1 MEYKNITNQD
11 VVNLENCEDE
21 PIHIPGRI
29 QPHGFLISVKS
40 ATDVVNV
47 CSENIHD
54 YLRFTHED
62 VLGKN
67 IAKLFNDDFLK
78 AYKSFK
84 EDTATSHKEFNFSFD
99 DTLFSICIH
108 LSDQHIIIEGEP
120 TENQFGQD
128 RRLYNS
134 SKQLLGYIQDTLTLK
149 ELCDSVAKALKE
161 ITEYDRVMIYRFDA
175 DYNGEVFAESKED
188 HLEPFLG
195 LHYPHTD
202 IPAQARQLYIKNHL
216 RIVGDVN
223 YKSVPLYTHNSSAVN
238 TLDLSLSVLRS
249 VSPIHIEYLQ
259 NMGVGAT
266 LTVSLIHKGKL
277 WGLIAC
283 HHYSPKYLSQEIRNT
298 VTLHG
303 HFITSQIDIRILN
316 EEYEIA
322 RKANLAVDTLTTKNL
337 NFHRNSLKELFAEDA
352 IIQLCNSCGVSL
364 SVDGKMHSKG
374 DTPSDIEVN
383 LLGDIL
389 FDFSRNK
396 HFSTSELSRIT
407 SDIVSIVEKFP
418 GINYYSLGDEH
429 NYIIWYRYPTLKEIN
444 WAGDPSKSIVKKE
457 QRLSPRK
464 SFEKF
469 TESVKNTSKPWLEA
483 ELAASSSFTNFLIN
497 HLRSIRT
504 NEEKEKQKKLSE
516 ILKQANA
523 ELENINWIS
532 THDLQE
538 PLRKIRMMA
547 STLLTRSDQNLLS
560 DKVIDRI
567 TRMQSSAERM
577 QTLMDDILKYTKT
590 NNIETPDLETVNLNK
605 LLPQI
610 KESIYDTLVDAEASL
625 EIKSLPIIKGIPFLL
640 RQLFLNIIYNSIK
653 FRKPNELPI
662 ITIHTI
668 TEERNEINQNGAFHI
683 VEISD
688 NGIGFNNEYKEKIF
702 KIFSRLNSK
711 TDYEG
716 SGIGLALCKKI
727 MIKHH
732 GLIDAVGE
740 RNKGAKIRLY
750 FSKI

>member
-1 MEYKNITNQD
+1 MEYRNITNHD
-11 VVNLENCEDE
+11 IVNLENCEDE

-29 QPHGFLISVKS
+29 QPHGFLISIL
-40 ATDVVNV
+40 AETDIINV
-47 CSENIHD
+47 CSENIHQ
-54 YLRFTHED
+54 YINFTHED
-62 VLGKN
+62 ILGKN
-67 IAKLFNDDFLK
+67 ISKIFNEDFFT
-78 AYKSFK
+78 AYENFK
-84 EDTATSHKEFNFSFD
+84 NDITTAHKEFNLTID
-99 DTLFSICIH
+99 DQLFSISIH
-108 LSDQHIIIEGEP
+108 QSDKNIIVEGEP

-128 RRLYNS
+128 KRLYNS
-134 SKQLLGYIQDTLTLK
+134 SKQLLGYIQDTSTLK

-175 DYNGEVFAESKED
+175 EYNGEVFAESKEE

-202 IPAQARQLYIKNHL
+202 IPAQARALYIKNHL

-223 YKSVPLYTHNSSAVN
+223 YESVPLYTHNSSAID

-249 VSPIHIEYLQ
+249 VSPIHIQYLQ

-322 RKANLAVDTLTTKNL
+322 RKANAAVGVLTTKNL
-337 NFHRNSLKELFAEDA
+337 TFQRSSLQQLFVEEA
-352 IIQLCNSCGVSL
+352 IVQLCNSCGVS
-364 SVDGKMHSKG
+364 VVAGGKVYTKG
-374 DTPSDIEVN
+374 NVPSEENVK
-383 LLGDIL
+383 LLGVLLHDY
-389 FDFSRNK
+389 SENK
-396 HFSTSELSRIT
+396 HFATTSLSRIT
-407 SDIVSIVEKFP
+407 SDIGSVATNFP
-418 GINYYSLGDEH
+418 GINYHSLGDEH
-429 NYIIWYRYPTLKEIN
+429 NFIIWYRYPTLKEIN
-444 WAGDPSKSIVKKE
+444 WAGNPKKSIVKNEKG
-457 QRLSPRK
+457 LSPRK

-483 ELAASSSFTNFLIN
+483 ELLASSNFTNFLQN
-497 HLRSIRT
+497 HLRSIRI

-547 STLLTRSDQNLLS
+547 STLLTKNDENLLS

-567 TRMQSSAERM
+567 TRMQNSAERM
-577 QTLMDDILKYTKT
+577 QTLIGDVLKYTKT
-590 NNIETPDLETVNLNK
+590 NVETPDLETVDLNEF
-605 LLPQI
+605 LQHI
-610 KESIYDTLVDAEASL
+610 KNDINDELVDAKASL
-625 EIKSLPIIKGIPFLL
+625 EIKHLPTIQGIPFLL
-640 RQLFLNIIYNSIK
+640 KQLFLNVIYNSLK
-653 FRKPNELPI
+653 FRSPDRLPQ
-662 ITIHTI
+662 ITIQTI
-668 TEERNEINQNGAFHI
+668 TVKNDDDSTKNSFHL
-683 VEISD
+683 VEVSD
-688 NGIGFNNEYKEKIF
+688 NGIGFNDEYNEKIF

-711 TDYEG
+711 ADYDG
-716 SGIGLALCKKI
+716 SGIGLALCKKV
-727 MIKHH
+727 MIKHD
-732 GLIDAVGE
+732 GLIEAIGKP
-740 RNKGAKIRLY
+740 NKGAKIRLY
-750 FSKI
+750 FPKNY